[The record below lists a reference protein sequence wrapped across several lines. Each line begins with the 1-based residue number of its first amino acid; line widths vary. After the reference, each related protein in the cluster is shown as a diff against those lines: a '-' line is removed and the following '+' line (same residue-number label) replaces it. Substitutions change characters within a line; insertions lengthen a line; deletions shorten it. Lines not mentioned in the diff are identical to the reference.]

1 MERNYFS
8 YQTFK
13 NCHKTKI
20 KTFKLEQ
27 PCKMFEIANLQACH
41 IICKVIYATVLL
53 NLEGMMRGG
62 LDFCVDI

>member
-20 KTFKLEQ
+20 KTFKLGQ
-27 PCKMFEIANLQACH
+27 QCQMFANASLH
-41 IICKVIYATVLL
+41 IICKVIYATLFTQ
-53 NLEGMMRGG
+53 NLEGKMRGG
-62 LDFCVDI
+62 LDL